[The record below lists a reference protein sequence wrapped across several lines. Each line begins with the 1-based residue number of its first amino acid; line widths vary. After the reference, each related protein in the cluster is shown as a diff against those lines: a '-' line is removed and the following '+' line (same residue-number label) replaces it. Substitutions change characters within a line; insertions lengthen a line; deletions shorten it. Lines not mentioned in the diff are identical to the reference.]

1 MRYMG
6 MLFVMTVMVV
16 MAAGS
21 TRGNTSPGPLT
32 LGSSAGVSEL
42 SSLPAVN
49 DESSGQRIFTAVQDS
64 TVGRLLASASPDDKN
79 GCKKGGNSLSS
90 DGKPCPPDPPPP
102 PPPPRSRRCP
112 PDRDGDQDHH
122 RHHRCG
128 KGDDDTLP

>member
-1 MRYMG
+1 MRHMA
-6 MLFVMTVMVV
+6 MLFVMTAVVV

-21 TRGNTSPGPLT
+21 TRGNTSPGPPT
-32 LGSSAGVSEL
+32 LGSSAGASEL

-49 DESSGQRIFTAVQDS
+49 DDSSSQWIFTAVQDS
-64 TVGRLLASASPDDKN
+64 TVGRLFASGSPDGNN

-102 PPPPRSRRCP
+102 PPPRSRRCP
-112 PDRDGDQDHH
+112 PDRDQDPH
-122 RHHRCG
+122 RRCG